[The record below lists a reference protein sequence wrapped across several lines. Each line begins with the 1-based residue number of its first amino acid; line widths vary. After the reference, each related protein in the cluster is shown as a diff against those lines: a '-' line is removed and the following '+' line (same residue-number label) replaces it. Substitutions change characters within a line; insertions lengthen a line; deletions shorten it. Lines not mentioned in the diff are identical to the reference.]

1 VKRLGVDFIFISL
14 LTLIVSFCSIIYEL
28 VYSQALTILYGGTV
42 ARYSITI
49 GLYLISLGLG
59 SFFYNAFKFKNTLV
73 FFWWNE
79 LLLSLAGPLGVIA
92 IFFSPFFLLSH
103 APIVIV
109 GVLSGIEIPIL
120 VGLLSADEKDKFSK
134 ILGLDYVGSFLG
146 TVIYSMILYPK
157 LGLVATALW
166 VGFLNFLST
175 VIYALWK
182 MGKETLLKTLSVLFL
197 IIYSILLFF
206 SDDIQSFI
214 LRHYR
219 QVEIR
224 LEYSTHDPNIQS
236 IRVTQVFS
244 TPYQDVTLYDAV
256 SKNGAVDHCLNLD
269 SHMQICDSTY
279 ELYHS
284 GLVDVPMLFLRGKNI
299 KALLIGGGDWIAVD
313 YLLKYPN
320 VASIDQVDID
330 GQFIEF
336 MKHEPHFKTLHHDAY
351 KSKLLHLTVD
361 DGYSF
366 MRFNKK
372 KYDLILIDIPGIRHD
387 KLAHLYSAEFY
398 HFLRR
403 SLSEDGVVAGW
414 MYGATGPV
422 REHYKVLMNTMRE
435 AGFKTHILYDAYKL
449 EADGPK
455 PAQPFYLLSK
465 NDTLKPFLSIQNS
478 DYLNKTYPLYKN
490 LSWIEIPYFPDVR
503 PNTILR
509 PNYDIIVKGS

>member
-1 VKRLGVDFIFISL
+1 MFKLSREFIVISL

-28 VYSQALTILYGGTV
+28 VYSQALTVLYGGTV

-59 SFFYNAFKFKNTLV
+59 SFFYNAFKFKNRLV

-103 APIVIV
+103 TPIVIV
-109 GVLSGIEIPIL
+109 GVLSGIEIPLL
-120 VGLLSADEKDKFSK
+120 VGLLSLNEKDKFSK

-146 TVIYSMILYPK
+146 TVVYSMILYPK

-175 VIYALWK
+175 WIYAVWK
-182 MGKETLLKTLSVLFL
+182 MGKEKLLKFVSFLLL
-197 IIYSILLFF
+197 IIYSIFLFF

-219 QVEIR
+219 QNEIR
-224 LEYSTHDPNIQS
+224 SEYSGHDPNTES
-236 IRVTQVFS
+236 IRVTQAFS
-244 TPYQDVTLYDAV
+244 TPYQDVTVYEAV

-269 SHMQICDSTY
+269 SHMQVCDSTY
-279 ELYHS
+279 KLYHS
-284 GLVDVPMLFLRGKNI
+284 GLVDVPMLFLRARSI
-299 KALLIGGGDWIAVD
+299 QALLIGGGDWIAVD

-372 KYDLILIDIPGIRHD
+372 KYDLILIDLPGIRHD

-398 HFLRR
+398 HFLYR
-403 SLSEDGVVAGW
+403 SLSENGIVAGW
-414 MYGATGPV
+414 MYGATGLV

-435 AGFKTHILYDAYKL
+435 AGFKTHILYDAYQL
-449 EADGPK
+449 GAEEPK

-465 NDTLKPFLSIQNS
+465 NNNLEPFLSIQTS

-490 LSWIEIPYFPDVR
+490 LSWIDIPYFPGVP
-503 PNTILR
+503 PNTVLK
-509 PNYDIIVKGS
+509 PNYDIIVKN